1 MRIPAIE
8 QRYKLS
14 ICSADF
20 NEWVRINADIHFPS
34 AYMYRGSEYE
44 MVEWDLGHSFNYAEM
59 TYLIAP
65 RPFMVE
71 RGRTD
76 ECGIDPWIAYEFA
89 RARRV
94 YDKLKIGELCV
105 IEYFDGPHTI
115 NGLGTFEFLNRHLNW
130 PGKE

>member
-1 MRIPAIE
+1 
-8 QRYKLS
+8 
-14 ICSADF
+14 
-20 NEWVRINADIHFPS
+20 
-34 AYMYRGSEYE
+34 

-76 ECGIDPWIAYEFA
+76 GCGIDPWIAYEFA

-94 YDKLKIGELCV
+94 YDKLKIGERCV
-105 IEYFDGPHTI
+105 LEYFDGPHTI
-115 NGLGTFEFLNRHLNW
+115 NGIGTFEFLNRHLNW